1 MASTRKLL
9 LGEAGVRLFEVE
21 EPKSFGRA
29 NGFPY
34 RLTTVG
40 PGQPRVSAER
50 SEADNASEPE
60 VTASLADTVV
70 HKVTNS
76 PRH

>member
-9 LGEAGVRLFEVE
+9 LEEAGVRLFEVE

-34 RLTTVG
+34 RIATVRT
-40 PGQPRVSAER
+40 GQPRVLADRPEAE
-50 SEADNASEPE
+50 NASELE
-60 VTASLADTVV
+60 VMASLVDPVV
-70 HKVTNS
+70 QKVTNS